1 MITFSG
7 ISFGI
12 CKVNSLKVFIIKKR
26 EISFSCTIKGKYL
39 YLKCLNV
46 FVTIKKISFSDFG

>member
-12 CKVNSLKVFIIKKR
+12 CKVNSLKVFIIFLKR
-26 EISFSCTIKGKYL
+26 FLLVVQLKGNIY
-39 YLKCLNV
+39 
-46 FVTIKKISFSDFG
+46 T

>member
-12 CKVNSLKVFIIKKR
+12 CKVNSLKVFIIKKER
-26 EISFSCTIKGKYL
+26 FLLVVQLKGNIY
-39 YLKCLNV
+39 
-46 FVTIKKISFSDFG
+46 T

>member
-12 CKVNSLKVFIIKKR
+12 CKVNSLKVFIILKKKR
-26 EISFSCTIKGKYL
+26 FLLVVQLKGNIY
-39 YLKCLNV
+39 
-46 FVTIKKISFSDFG
+46 T